1 MERDEKLKALD
12 AAITQIEKAY
22 GKGSVMKLGDSRTN
36 MNIETVPTGSLSLD
50 IALGLGGVPKGRVV
64 EIYGPES
71 SGKTTVALHMVA
83 EVQKRGGIAGFIDA
97 EHALDPV
104 YAKNIGVD
112 IDNLYISQP
121 DNGEQALEITETM
134 VRSGAVDIVIVD
146 SVAALVPKA
155 EIDGD
160 MGDSHVGLQARLM
173 SQALRKLTAII
184 SKYNCI
190 VIFINQLREKVGIM
204 FGNPETTT
212 GGRALKFYS
221 SVRLDVR
228 RVESLKQG
236 GEVIGN
242 HVRVKV
248 VKNKIAPPFKE
259 AEFDIMFGKGI
270 STEGDILDLAAKENI
285 IEKSGAWYAYNG
297 AKIGQGRENAKTYLR
312 EHPEMRDEVE
322 KKVRIRYGLIP
333 EEDAS
338 TPAKSGTAAR
348 SKADPAARAENTA
361 KAESTGKG
369 EGAGKAE
376 GPAALGAAAASSMSG
391 TVELPDAFDE
401 E

>member
-1 MERDEKLKALD
+1 MMERDEKLKALD

-22 GKGSVMKLGDSRTN
+22 GKGSVMKLGDSKAN

-50 IALGLGGVPKGRVV
+50 IALGLGGVPKGRIV
-64 EIYGPES
+64 EVYGPES

-83 EVQKRGGIAGFIDA
+83 EVQKRNGIAGFIDA

-104 YAKNIGVD
+104 YARNIGVD

-173 SQALRKLTAII
+173 SQALRKLTAVI
-184 SKYNCI
+184 SKSNCI

-228 RVESLKQG
+228 RIESLKQS

-242 HVRVKV
+242 RVRVKV

-270 STEGDILDLAAKENI
+270 STDGDILDLAAKENI

-297 AKIGQGRENAKTYLR
+297 AKIGQGRENAKNYLH
-312 EHPEMRDEVE
+312 EHQEVRDEVE
-322 KKVRIRYGLIP
+322 KKVRAHYGLIDEAEAP
-333 EEDAS
+333 EEKPADKPGRGGKGGGKLNSLAS
-338 TPAKSGTAAR
+338 EKAAKDESAASREPEITAPSETEIPAGG
-348 SKADPAARAENTA
+348 
-361 KAESTGKG
+361 AESG
-369 EGAGKAE
+369 EA
-376 GPAALGAAAASSMSG
+376 
-391 TVELPDAFDE
+391 D
-401 E
+401 